1 MATRKKAKG
10 KTKAKRKKTSP
21 TVATTRRKTRK
32 VRKKLAKK
40 APARRASPKKAR
52 PAANAAIK
60 PTPVS
65 PPAQPVP
72 ATPTPTLP
80 AQPAPPGERIGIVTH
95 YYNHLSVATLRL
107 DSGTLRVG
115 DVIHIRGH
123 TTDFSQRVE
132 SLEVN
137 APVTEVGPN
146 NDFGLKVVEHA
157 RDHDVVYRSGQA
169 IKYRSRVL

>member
-21 TVATTRRKTRK
+21 TKATTRRKTTK

-72 ATPTPTLP
+72 AHANAHP
-80 AQPAPPGERIGIVTH
+80 ARTTRSAGGADRHRDPLLQPPVSRDPAARFRYAARGRCNPHPRTH
-95 YYNHLSVATLRL
+95 HRFQPE
-107 DSGTLRVG
+107 GRVPRSKSCAC
-115 DVIHIRGH
+115 DRG
-123 TTDFSQRVE
+123 
-132 SLEVN
+132 
-137 APVTEVGPN
+137 
-146 NDFGLKVVEHA
+146 
-157 RDHDVVYRSGQA
+157 
-169 IKYRSRVL
+169 